1 MPRTNA
7 SRNREWLR
15 VIVCTSRGRSAPARS
30 GSTTPVLDRFDP
42 IVLLLVGVLL
52 FYLFLFVFRR
62 VDRPPA
68 AYTAM
73 ALVTV
78 VTALATGRLQS
89 IGRYLV
95 VAWPF
100 SWTLASRRAAWFELI
115 GLAGF
120 ATLFVIHAVLHFTQ
134 ALAP

>member
-1 MPRTNA
+1 
-7 SRNREWLR
+7 
-15 VIVCTSRGRSAPARS
+15 V
-30 GSTTPVLDRFDP
+30 TPVLDRFDP
-42 IVLLLVGVLL
+42 IVLLLVGVLCL
-52 FYLFLFVFRR
+52 YLFLFVFRR

-68 AYTAM
+68 AYTAL
-73 ALVTV
+73 ALVTL
-78 VTALATGRLQS
+78 VTALASGRLQS

-100 SWTLASRRAAWFELI
+100 SWTLANRRAAWFELV

-120 ATLFVIHAVLHFTQ
+120 AALFVIHAVLHFTQ